1 MKHIL
6 IVSLLSFLVVGLF
19 AQSPVRIKDIATVET
34 TGSISLIGYG
44 LVVGLDGSGDRSG
57 GRRGSIFT
65 VQSISNMLEKF
76 GITVPAAQLRTRN
89 AASVMVTATVPS
101 FARSGVPF
109 DVTISSLGDAKSLEG
124 GILLM
129 TPLMSGE
136 GKQYGMAQGAVSIG
150 GYNIVTGAG
159 ERVKKNHALVGRLPG
174 GGVLTIPT
182 APSADAVNGPLFMN
196 LETPDF
202 VTASRVAQAV
212 NDAISS
218 ADNELAKAISP
229 RTVEITLPDS
239 VNEQSGL
246 INLIAMIELLTVQPD
261 VEAKVVINERTGTI
275 VAGGNVTVGEVLISH
290 GNLTI
295 HTRRSPVI
303 SQPAAFGGGQTVVD
317 QITETTAEEDGN
329 PAVVVPENTSV
340 SDLAA
345 SLNRLGVK
353 PRDLIAIFQAID
365 HAGALRAKLEIF

>member
-6 IVSLLSFLVVGLF
+6 IVSLLSFLVAGLF

-89 AASVMVTATVPS
+89 AASVMVTATVPP

-182 APSADAVNGPLFMN
+182 APSADAVDGPLFMN
-196 LETPDF
+196 LEIPDF

-212 NDAISS
+212 NDAIST

-229 RTVEITLPDS
+229 RTVEISLPDS

-329 PAVVVPENTSV
+329 PAVVVPENTTV